1 MTSFCS
7 VKDEEDCNLSDLSGA
22 IRQSARISF
31 RDDDEGLKTIRKI
44 HLLRTEADSLLKN
57 IKNQPIDG
65 LTTDDQQNNNYE
77 MSVDSDQRIGEHL
90 QIDRE
95 FMFRVT
101 ILQISGVS
109 KDYGDI
115 FCQFNFL
122 HRHDEAFST
131 EPIKNTGKG
140 PAPGF
145 FRVQN
150 ITVAVTKSFIEY
162 LRLHPIVFEIF
173 GHYQQHPLHKEAK
186 DDRDFIPGQQIK

>member
-1 MTSFCS
+1 MI
-7 VKDEEDCNLSDLSGA
+7 DEEENNVSDNSCS
-22 IRQSARISF
+22 IRQSARINF
-31 RDDDEGLKTIRKI
+31 DDSDEE
-44 HLLRTEADSLLKN
+44 LLRIKKKYIVRNEANNLFFSPKN
-57 IKNQPIDG
+57 TIIDG

-77 MSVDSDQRIGEHL
+77 LNVDNDMKIGDHL
-90 QIDRE
+90 QIGRE
-95 FMFRVT
+95 FTFKVT
-101 ILQISGVS
+101 ILQLSGIS

-150 ITVAVTKSFIEY
+150 ITVSVTNAFVEY
-162 LRLHPIVFEIF
+162 LKLHPIVFEIF

-186 DDRDFIPGQQIK
+186 DDRDFMPKQLTW

>member
-1 MTSFCS
+1 MATENC
-7 VKDEEDCNLSDLSGA
+7 V
-22 IRQSARISF
+22 IRQSARINF
-31 RDDDEGLKTIRKI
+31 DDGDQELARIKKK
-44 HLLRTEADSLLKN
+44 HLIKLEANSLMN
-57 IKNQPIDG
+57 SNRSQTIDG

-77 MSVDSDQRIGEHL
+77 LNIENESTIGNHL
-90 QIDRE
+90 QIGKE
-95 FMFRVT
+95 FTFKFT
-101 ILQISGVS
+101 ILQISGIS

-150 ITVAVTKSFIEY
+150 ITVLVTNAFIEY
-162 LRLHPIVFEIF
+162 LKIHPIVFEIF

-186 DDRDFIPGQQIK
+186 DDREFTPRQQNSWAYSRIYK

>member
-1 MTSFCS
+1 M
-7 VKDEEDCNLSDLSGA
+7 SDISCA

-31 RDDDEGLKTIRKI
+31 DDSDEGLELIRKR
-44 HLLRTEADSLLKN
+44 HLLRTEADSLLSHKN
-57 IKNQPIDG
+57 RSIDG

-77 MSVDSDQRIGEHL
+77 MSADNVEKIGEHL
-90 QIDRE
+90 QMERD
-95 FMFRVT
+95 FTFRVT
-101 ILQISGVS
+101 ILQISGIS

-150 ITVAVTKSFIEY
+150 ITVKVTKSFVEY

-186 DDRDFIPGQQIK
+186 DDRDFLPGQQHL

>member
-1 MTSFCS
+1 MFYLL
-7 VKDEEDCNLSDLSGA
+7 DEEESNGSENCA
-22 IRQSARISF
+22 IRQSARINF
-31 RDDDEGLKTIRKI
+31 DDSDQELAKVKKKHAMRV
-44 HLLRTEADSLLKN
+44 EANSLFTPNKR
-57 IKNQPIDG
+57 QSVDG

-77 MSVDSDQRIGEHL
+77 LSEDSDKTIGNHL
-90 QIDRE
+90 QIGKE
-95 FMFRVT
+95 FTFKVT
-101 ILQISGVS
+101 ILQISEIS

-150 ITVAVTKSFIEY
+150 ITVLVTDSFIEY
-162 LRLHPIVFEIF
+162 LKTYPIVFEIF

-186 DDRDFIPGQQIK
+186 DDREFLPKPPNS

>member
-1 MTSFCS
+1 MSC
-7 VKDEEDCNLSDLSGA
+7 A
-22 IRQSARISF
+22 IKQSARINF
-31 RDDDEGLKTIRKI
+31 DDNDEELKTIRKRRV
-44 HLLRTEADSLLKN
+44 LRAEADSLLSSNKN
-57 IKNQPIDG
+57 KSIDG

-77 MSVDSDQRIGEHL
+77 MSADNDERIGEHL
-90 QIDRE
+90 QIDKE
-95 FMFRVT
+95 YMFRVT
-101 ILQISGVS
+101 ILQISGIS

-150 ITVAVTKSFIEY
+150 ITVKVTKSFIEY

-186 DDRDFIPGQQIK
+186 DDRDFIPGQQNS